1 MFLNDFL
8 LIYAKKLLFPEL
20 CKKDLLKK
28 RFLFLGSLR
37 GVPLNVRVYPLMFGK
52 GALTQSFRVFNN
64 RRRKKCL

>member
-1 MFLNDFL
+1 MLLNDFL

-37 GVPLNVRVYPLMFGK
+37 GVPLNVRVYPL
-52 GALTQSFRVFNN
+52 TINYE
-64 RRRKKCL
+64 RRR

>member
-1 MFLNDFL
+1 MFLNAFL

-37 GVPLNVRVYPLMFGK
+37 GVPLNVRVYPLTFGE
-52 GALTQSFRVFNN
+52 GAQTNTKQDLRENPANN
-64 RRRKKCL
+64 

>member
-20 CKKDLLKK
+20 CKKDLFKK

-37 GVPLNVRVYPLMFGK
+37 GVPLNVRVYPLTSWVRDLRSLLKKGGKRGK
-52 GALTQSFRVFNN
+52 GR
-64 RRRKKCL
+64 